1 MNCSQ
6 NFKISQVAEEALIL
20 GIDVGSKTHYVR
32 AFDWRGLELSKVFK
46 FKNSFEGFQNF
57 VLWVN
62 DLCCKNSKS
71 KIIAGLEPTGHYWFS
86 LGEFLKEN
94 NITIAIVNP
103 YHVKQSKELDDNIQ
117 TKNDSKDP
125 KVIAK
130 LVIEGRYS
138 FPYIPKGIYGEIRAT
153 DKLKDSITKE
163 IISIKN
169 KIHRWLDIY
178 FPEYKEVYS
187 NIESKSGLLILKEF
201 ALPKN
206 IVELSSEGIV
216 KRWKQEKFKAVGLNK
231 AKKLEEAAKKS
242 IGCKNITFSA
252 RREIKL
258 LIEDYESKQK
268 HLELLNEDLNKLC
281 DEIPMIKELTKINGI
296 GIGTAV
302 SFIAE
307 VGDINRFKSAKQVQ
321 KYAGLALKENS
332 SGKHKGLTKIS
343 KRGRKKLR
351 TILFRAVIPLVGK
364 NEEFSLIYRY
374 YIERKENPLKKKQA
388 LTVLCCKLIRIFFTI
403 LSKKI
408 KYDEKKMV
416 SDIKRPLELVA

>member
-1 MNCSQ
+1 MNCNQ
-6 NFKISQVAEEALIL
+6 NFKISQVTEETLVL
-20 GIDVGSKTHYVR
+20 GIDVGSSTHYVR
-32 AFDWRGLELSKVFK
+32 AFNWRGLELSKVFK

-62 DLCCKNSKS
+62 DLCCKNNKS

-86 LGEFLKEN
+86 LSECLKEN

-242 IGCKNITFSA
+242 IGCKNITSSA
-252 RREIKL
+252 RREIEL
-258 LIEDYESKQK
+258 LIEDYERNQK

-281 DEIPMIKELTKINGI
+281 DEIPMIKEIAEIKGI
-296 GIGTAV
+296 GMATAI
-302 SFIAE
+302 SFVAE
-307 VGDINRFKSAKQVQ
+307 VGDIRRFKSAKQVQ

-332 SGKHKGLTKIS
+332 SGKHKGLTRIS

-351 TILFRAVIPLVGK
+351 TILFRATIP
-364 NEEFSLIYRY
+364 
-374 YIERKENPLKKKQA
+374 
-388 LTVLCCKLIRIFFTI
+388 
-403 LSKKI
+403 
-408 KYDEKKMV
+408 
-416 SDIKRPLELVA
+416 

>member
-6 NFKISQVAEEALIL
+6 NFKISQVTEEALIL

-138 FPYIPKGIYGEIRAT
+138 FPYIPEGIYGEIRAT

-201 ALPKN
+201 TLPED
-206 IVELSSEGIV
+206 IVKLSSEGIV
-216 KRWKQEKFKAVGLNK
+216 KRWKQEKFKAVGLKK

-242 IGCKNITFSA
+242 IGCKNITSSA
-252 RREIKL
+252 RREIGL
-258 LIEDYESKQK
+258 LIEDYETKQK

-351 TILFRAVIPLVGK
+351 TILFRAMIPLVGK

-416 SDIKRPLELVA
+416 SDIKRPLELAA

>member
-1 MNCSQ
+1 MNCNQ
-6 NFKISQVAEEALIL
+6 NFKISQVTEEALIL

-138 FPYIPKGIYGEIRAT
+138 FPYIPEGIYGEIRAT

-201 ALPKN
+201 TLPED
-206 IVELSSEGIV
+206 IVKLSSEGIV
-216 KRWKQEKFKAVGLNK
+216 KRWKQEKFKAVGLKK

-242 IGCKNITFSA
+242 IGCKNITSSA
-252 RREIKL
+252 RREIGL
-258 LIEDYESKQK
+258 LIEDYETKQK

-351 TILFRAVIPLVGK
+351 TILFRAMIPLVGK

-416 SDIKRPLELVA
+416 SDIKRPLELAA

>member
-6 NFKISQVAEEALIL
+6 NFKISQVTEEALIL

-201 ALPKN
+201 TLPED
-206 IVELSSEGIV
+206 IVKLSSEGIV

-242 IGCKNITFSA
+242 IGCKNITSSA
-252 RREIKL
+252 RREIGL
-258 LIEDYESKQK
+258 LIEDYETKQK

-388 LTVLCCKLIRIFFTI
+388 LIVLCCKLIRIFFTI

-416 SDIKRPLELVA
+416 SDIKRPLELAA

>member
-6 NFKISQVAEEALIL
+6 NFKISQVTEEALIL

-138 FPYIPKGIYGEIRAT
+138 FPYIPEGIYGEIRAT

>member
-6 NFKISQVAEEALIL
+6 NFKISQVTEEALIL

-416 SDIKRPLELVA
+416 SDIKRPLELAA

>member
-6 NFKISQVAEEALIL
+6 NFKISQVTEEALIL

-62 DLCCKNSKS
+62 DLYCKNSKS

>member
-1 MNCSQ
+1 MNCNQ
-6 NFKISQVAEEALIL
+6 NFKISQVTEEALIL

-46 FKNSFEGFQNF
+46 FKNSFEGFQSF
-57 VLWVN
+57 ALWVN

-138 FPYIPKGIYGEIRAT
+138 FPYIPEGIYGEIRAT

-201 ALPKN
+201 TLPED
-206 IVELSSEGIV
+206 IVKLSSEGIV
-216 KRWKQEKFKAVGLNK
+216 KRWKQEKFKAVGLKK

-242 IGCKNITFSA
+242 IGCKNITSSA
-252 RREIKL
+252 RREIGL
-258 LIEDYESKQK
+258 LIEDYETKQK

-296 GIGTAV
+296 GVGTAV

-416 SDIKRPLELVA
+416 SDIKRPLELAA

>member
-6 NFKISQVAEEALIL
+6 NFKISQVTEEALIL

-71 KIIAGLEPTGHYWFS
+71 KIIVGLEPTGHYWFS

>member
-1 MNCSQ
+1 MNCNQ
-6 NFKISQVAEEALIL
+6 NFKISQVTEETLVL
-20 GIDVGSKTHYVR
+20 GIDVGSTTHYAR

-62 DLCCKNSKS
+62 DLCCKNNKS

-138 FPYIPKGIYGEIRAT
+138 FPYIPEGIYGEIRAT

-201 ALPKN
+201 ALPKD

-242 IGCKNITFSA
+242 IGCKNITSSA
-252 RREIKL
+252 RREIEL
-258 LIEDYESKQK
+258 LIEDYERKQK

-281 DEIPMIKELTKINGI
+281 DEIPMIKELTKII
-296 GIGTAV
+296 GIGMTTAI

-307 VGDINRFKSAKQVQ
+307 VGDTSRFKSAKQVQ
-321 KYAGLALKENS
+321 KYAGLALKE
-332 SGKHKGLTKIS
+332 
-343 KRGRKKLR
+343 
-351 TILFRAVIPLVGK
+351 
-364 NEEFSLIYRY
+364 
-374 YIERKENPLKKKQA
+374 
-388 LTVLCCKLIRIFFTI
+388 
-403 LSKKI
+403 
-408 KYDEKKMV
+408 
-416 SDIKRPLELVA
+416 

>member
-1 MNCSQ
+1 MNCNQ
-6 NFKISQVAEEALIL
+6 NFKISQVTEEALIL

-138 FPYIPKGIYGEIRAT
+138 FPYIPEGIYGEIRAT

-216 KRWKQEKFKAVGLNK
+216 KRWKQVKFKAVGLNK

-374 YIERKENPLKKKQA
+374 YIERKENPLKKKTSTYSSLLQ
-388 LTVLCCKLIRIFFTI
+388 TN
-403 LSKKI
+403 
-408 KYDEKKMV
+408 
-416 SDIKRPLELVA
+416 

>member
-6 NFKISQVAEEALIL
+6 NFKISQVTEEALIL

-332 SGKHKGLTKIS
+332 SGKHKGLTRIS